1 MTKIKYQG
9 FKKIKN
15 FKSLYKDLNSILA
28 KNNEILNS
36 QKNTYKNNYSR
47 KLLTKLKKYNFL
59 RIIGMGGSILGTK
72 AIFDFLKKKVKK
84 KVLFYDDLDENI
96 ELNKNNKKFLNI
108 IVSKSGN
115 TLETITNTNLL
126 TENKS
131 KNLFIVEKNNSYLR
145 NLAIKLKSDI
155 IDHNNFIGG
164 RYSVLFG

>member
-84 KVLFYDDLDENI
+84 
-96 ELNKNNKKFLNI
+96 
-108 IVSKSGN
+108 
-115 TLETITNTNLL
+115 
-126 TENKS
+126 
-131 KNLFIVEKNNSYLR
+131 
-145 NLAIKLKSDI
+145 
-155 IDHNNFIGG
+155 
-164 RYSVLFG
+164 